1 MRKILALLVFSVVCS
16 LTAAA
21 QDHPK
26 VDLFGGYQFTH
37 FNPNV
42 NANGWNSSIAGNVNS
57 WFGVAADFSG
67 AYKNG
72 GKLHTAMVGP
82 VFSYRKSERITP
94 FAHVL
99 LGGAVASGGG
109 ISESGFAMA
118 VGGGLDVN
126 LNKHVALRLVQGDWM
141 MFRAGGETDRKNVRV
156 STGLVLRF

>member
-1 MRKILALLVFSVVCS
+1 MRKILAVLVFSIVCS

-26 VDLFGGYQFTH
+26 VELFGGYQFTH
-37 FNPNV
+37 FNPDI
-42 NANGWNSSIAGNVNS
+42 NANGWNASIAGNVNS

-67 AYKNG
+67 AYKYG
-72 GKLHTAMVGP
+72 GKFHTAMAGP
-82 VFSYRKSERITP
+82 VFSYRKSERVTP

-109 ISESGFAMA
+109 ISENGFAMA

-126 LNKHVALRLVQGDWM
+126 LNKHVALRLVQGDWL
-141 MFRAGGETDRKNVRV
+141 MFRAGGETDSKNGRV
-156 STGLVLRF
+156 STGIVFRF